1 VLLLLV
7 ALLLLPTLVERI
19 MYSFARGKQRA
30 EAEVARELLTH
41 VGEDGA
47 KGGFPVTIAAYRYVA
62 KAVEPSVVGV
72 KATQIV
78 GQGPVDELSALL
90 YGRRFRRQQQQDQ
103 GSGVIVDEAGYVIT
117 NNHVVGESSDI
128 SVELS
133 DGSHHKATL
142 VGADPATDLA
152 VLQINASGL
161 TAAPW
166 GDTESL
172 EVGDPVLAIGN
183 PFGLARTVT
192 SGIIS
197 AKGRRAIVPGVDYQ
211 NFIQTD
217 AAVNPGNSGGPLVN
231 MKGEV
236 VGINTAI
243 VGPAYQGISFA
254 IPSSLAKEVY
264 EKLRSTGTVARGWLG
279 VGTDE
284 LTPEYAKQ
292 LGLEATSGAMVTQV
306 MRGSPAAMAGIRKGD
321 IIVAWNDKP
330 IRDPT
335 ELGWAVASTPIGS
348 KANVMVIRN
357 GAKQPESLTVTVG
370 ERPRLK

>member
-78 GQGPVDELSALL
+78 GRGPADELSALL
-90 YGRRFRRQQQQDQ
+90 YGRRFRRQQDQ

-292 LGLEATSGAMVTQV
+292 LGLEATGGAVVTQV

-357 GAKQPESLTVTVG
+357 GAKQPESLTITVG